1 MMKLEEQFLEACKR
15 GNLMLIIILLQK
27 DININCENGFGLR
40 RAIRHNQKIIWQ
52 YLLERPDI
60 NVNLKNQ
67 YGQTALHT
75 AARFNVS
82 DAVSDLL
89 KSKKIDVNSKSNLG
103 STPAM
108 VAAKYGSE
116 LSLKILLND
125 ERVSLLSTD
134 YKGRKVEQL
143 INIAIETCTKQNN
156 IRNILTEA
164 QLKYFIKGKLSELQ
178 INEAFVFLSYTS
190 NIS

>member
-1 MMKLEEQFLEACKR
+1 
-15 GNLMLIIILLQK
+15 
-27 DININCENGFGLR
+27 
-40 RAIRHNQKIIWQ
+40 
-52 YLLERPDI
+52 
-60 NVNLKNQ
+60 
-67 YGQTALHT
+67 
-75 AARFNVS
+75 
-82 DAVSDLL
+82 
-89 KSKKIDVNSKSNLG
+89 
-103 STPAM
+103 M

-164 QLKYFIKGKLSELQ
+164 QLKYFIKGKLFELQ
-178 INEAFVFLSYTS
+178 INETFVFLSYTS